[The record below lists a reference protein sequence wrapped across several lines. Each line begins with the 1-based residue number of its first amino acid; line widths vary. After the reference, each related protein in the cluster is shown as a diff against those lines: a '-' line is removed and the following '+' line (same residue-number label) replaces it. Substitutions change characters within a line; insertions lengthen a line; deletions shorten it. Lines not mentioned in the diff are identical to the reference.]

1 MRVQLPGQY
10 LAFTLLFTEL
20 CIWSLKHCVLFQREP
35 SPHFYQ
41 PRMLSSEALPL
52 LTVGLQ

>member
-10 LAFTLLFTEL
+10 LAFALLFTEL

-41 PRMLSSEALPL
+41 LRMLSSEALPL